1 MSYYCNSVDATKD
14 DGRVGRL
21 LNHRKHA
28 PNNVPKIIEVDGLP
42 RLCMTASKDISVGE
56 QLEYD
61 YGDRRKSSL
70 NHHSWLAK

>member
-28 PNNVPKIIEVDGLP
+28 PNIVPKITEVDGLP
-42 RLCMTASKDISVGE
+42 CAYV
-56 QLEYD
+56 
-61 YGDRRKSSL
+61 
-70 NHHSWLAK
+70 

>member
-1 MSYYCNSVDATKD
+1 MLQRD

-21 LNHRKHA
+21 LHHHKHA
-28 PNNVPKIIEVDGLP
+28 PNIVPKVDGLP
-42 RLCMTASKDISVGE
+42 HLCFTASKDISVGE

-61 YGDRRKSSL
+61 YGDRSESSL